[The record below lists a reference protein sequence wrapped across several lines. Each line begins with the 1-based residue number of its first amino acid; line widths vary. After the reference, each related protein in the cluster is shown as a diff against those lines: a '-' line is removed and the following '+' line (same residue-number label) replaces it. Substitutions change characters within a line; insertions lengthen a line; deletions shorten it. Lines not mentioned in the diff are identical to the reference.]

1 MSDLGKLI
9 LRLNIGILMLFHGLH
24 KLGDGKLDGIMG
36 KLVEV
41 NLPESLAFGVYAG
54 EILAPLMLIFGVF
67 TRLGALIIVIN
78 MLFAIGLVHM
88 GHFGIFDPQTGAWKL
103 EVQAFYLF
111 GALAIAFLGAGRIA
125 LTRN

>member
-24 KLGDGKLDGIMG
+24 KLGGGSIEFIGG
-36 KLVEV
+36 KLVEM
-41 NLPESLAFGVYAG
+41 NLPASLAYGVYAG
-54 EILAPLMLIFGVF
+54 EILAPIMLIFGVF
-67 TRLGALIIVIN
+67 TRLGALMIVVN

-88 GHFGIFDPQTGAWKL
+88 ADLASFTQHGGWSL
-103 EVQAFYLF
+103 ELQAFYLF
-111 GALAIAFLGAGRIA
+111 GALAVVFLGAGRIA

>member
-9 LRLNIGILMLFHGLH
+9 LRLIIGVLMLFHGLH
-24 KLGDGKLDGIMG
+24 KLDGGSIGYIGG

-41 NLPESLAFGVYAG
+41 NLPHSLAYGVYAG

-67 TRLGALIIVIN
+67 TRLGALMIVVN
-78 MLFAIGLVHM
+78 MLFAIGLMHM
-88 GHFGIFDPQTGAWKL
+88 ADLSSFTKHGGWAL
-103 EVQAFYLF
+103 ELQAFYLF
-111 GALAIAFLGAGRIA
+111 GALAVAFLGAGRIA

>member
-24 KLGDGKLDGIMG
+24 KLGGGSIEFIGG
-36 KLVEV
+36 KLVEM
-41 NLPESLAFGVYAG
+41 NLPASLAYGVYAG
-54 EILAPLMLIFGVF
+54 EILAPIMLIFGVF
-67 TRLGALIIVIN
+67 TRLGALMIVVN

-88 GHFGIFDPQTGAWKL
+88 ADLANFTQHGGWAL
-103 EVQAFYLF
+103 ELQAFYLF
-111 GALAIAFLGAGRIA
+111 GALAVVFLGAGRIA

>member
-9 LRLNIGILMLFHGLH
+9 LRLNIGVLMLFHGLH
-24 KLGDGKLDGIMG
+24 KLDGGSIGYIGG

-41 NLPESLAFGVYAG
+41 NLPHSLAYGVYAG

-67 TRLGALIIVIN
+67 TRLGALMIVVN
-78 MLFAIGLVHM
+78 MLFAIGLMHM
-88 GHFGIFDPQTGAWKL
+88 ADLSSFTQHGGWAL
-103 EVQAFYLF
+103 ELQAFYLF
-111 GALAIAFLGAGRIA
+111 GALAVAFLDSGRIA

>member
-67 TRLGALIIVIN
+67 TRLGALMIVVN
-78 MLFAIGLVHM
+78 MLFAIGLMHM
-88 GHFGIFDPQTGAWKL
+88 ADLNAFTPHGGWKL
-103 EVQAFYLF
+103 EPQAFYLF
-111 GALAIAFLGAGRIA
+111 GALALVFLGSGRIA

>member
-24 KLGDGKLDGIMG
+24 KLGGGSIEYIGGKLT
-36 KLVEV
+36 EV
-41 NLPESLAFGVYAG
+41 NLPAMLAYGVYAG
-54 EILAPLMLIFGVF
+54 EILAPIMLIFGVF

>member
-54 EILAPLMLIFGVF
+54 EILAPLMLICGVF
-67 TRLGALIIVIN
+67 TRLGALMIVVN
-78 MLFAIGLVHM
+78 MLFAIGLMHM
-88 GHFGIFDPQTGAWKL
+88 ADLNAFTPYGGWKL
-103 EVQAFYLF
+103 ELQALYLF
-111 GALAIAFLGAGRIA
+111 GALAVTFLGAGRIA

>member
-67 TRLGALIIVIN
+67 TRLGALMIVVN
-78 MLFAIGLVHM
+78 MLFAIGLMHM
-88 GHFGIFDPQTGAWKL
+88 ADLNAFTPYGGWKL
-103 EVQAFYLF
+103 ELQAFYLF
-111 GALAIAFLGAGRIA
+111 GALAVTFLGAGRIA

>member
-54 EILAPLMLIFGVF
+54 EILAPLMLVFGVF
-67 TRLGALIIVIN
+67 TRLGALMIVVN
-78 MLFAIGLVHM
+78 MLFAIGLMHM
-88 GHFGIFDPQTGAWKL
+88 TDLNAFTPYGGWKL
-103 EVQAFYLF
+103 ELQAFYLF
-111 GALAIAFLGAGRIA
+111 GALALTFLGAGRIA

>member
-67 TRLGALIIVIN
+67 TRLGALMIVVN
-78 MLFAIGLVHM
+78 MLFAIGLMHM
-88 GHFGIFDPQTGAWKL
+88 ADLNTFTPYGGWKL
-103 EVQAFYLF
+103 ELQALYLF
-111 GALAIAFLGAGRIA
+111 GALAVSFLGAGRIA